1 MKIVNLTSHRLH
13 IPFVAVFQHASAQR
27 SESYSLW
34 VEANS
39 KHYAGF
45 GEGCPRTYVTGEDLD
60 SAENFFRQYQKRI
73 CSEIFD
79 LESLQQWV
87 VNNRSVIDT
96 NPSAWCAIELA
107 LLDLIAQESKQSVE
121 SLLGLPELSGFFR
134 YSAILGAGN
143 ERVFA
148 AQLKKYIDWGFT
160 DFKIKLSGDL
170 EQDRHHLSLA
180 AKQLVGS
187 GMIRVAANNLWKQP
201 QQASDYL
208 KTLNILLFAIEEP
221 ISAFDF
227 SGLSIISSELNCPI
241 IVDESFLNLDHFN
254 AIKDHPEDWIINL
267 RISKMGGLLRSL
279 EIVEQAIKFG
289 IKIIIGAQVGE
300 TSLLTRA
307 ALTIA
312 QMAKP
317 VLVAQEGAF
326 GTLLLQQDVTTPPL
340 MFGDHGVLETEQ
352 QLQANQ
358 PGFGLAFR
366 RPSV

>member
-1 MKIVNLTSHRLH
+1 MKIINLSRHRLH

-39 KHYAGF
+39 EHHTGF
-45 GEGCPRTYVTGEDLD
+45 GEGCPRHYVTGENLD
-60 SAENFFRQYQKRI
+60 SAEKFFRQYKERI

-79 LESLQQWV
+79 LESLQLWV
-87 VNNRSVIDT
+87 ANNRAVIDA

-107 LLDLIAQESKQSVE
+107 LLDLIARESKQSVE
-121 SLLGLPELSGFFR
+121 SLLGLQELSGSFR

-170 EQDRHHLSLA
+170 KQDRHHLSLA
-180 AKQLVGS
+180 AKRLVGF
-187 GMIRVAANNLWKQP
+187 GAIRVDANNLWQQH

-208 KTLNILLFAIEEP
+208 KALNIQLFAIEEP

-227 SGLSIISSELNCPI
+227 SGLSMIARELNCPI
-241 IVDESFLNLDHFN
+241 IVDESFLNLNQIN

-307 ALTIA
+307 ALTLA

-340 MFGDHGVLETEQ
+340 MFGDHGVLEIGQ
-352 QLQANQ
+352 HLQAKL